1 MYAKKYN
8 FNEWLAQLNI
18 NVHKESDIRELK
30 TKLMSHFSKEIKW
43 LTELPTAIET
53 EDYIFVHA
61 GLEDRERLERD
72 RTKNA
77 IAMPE
82 FFNHKSK

>member
-1 MYAKKYN
+1 MASAIEYY
-8 FNEWLAQLNI
+8 
-18 NVHKESDIRELK
+18 VHKESDIRELK

-61 GLEDRERLERD
+61 GLEDREDWKETERKM
-72 RTKNA
+72 R
-77 IAMPE
+77 
-82 FFNHKSK
+82 